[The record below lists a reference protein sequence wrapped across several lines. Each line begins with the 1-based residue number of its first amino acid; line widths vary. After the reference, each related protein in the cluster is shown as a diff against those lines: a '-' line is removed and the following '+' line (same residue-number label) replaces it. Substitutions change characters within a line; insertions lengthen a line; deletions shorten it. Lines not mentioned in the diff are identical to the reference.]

1 MGEHEMADTRLT
13 ADRYISRGGG
23 SPKPSSAE
31 LAADLMQV
39 SNFILWHE
47 DRDMYGAVRKQ
58 EAWLAFCRL
67 VNVEPRKI
75 EAIIRPEPNA

>member
-1 MGEHEMADTRLT
+1 MGDPRLV

-23 SPKPSSAE
+23 SPLPTVSE
-31 LAADLMQV
+31 FADDLLKV
-39 SNFILWHE
+39 SNFILWHDE
-47 DRDMYGAVRKQ
+47 RDMRGGVRSQ

-75 EAIIRPEPNA
+75 KDIVRPEADV